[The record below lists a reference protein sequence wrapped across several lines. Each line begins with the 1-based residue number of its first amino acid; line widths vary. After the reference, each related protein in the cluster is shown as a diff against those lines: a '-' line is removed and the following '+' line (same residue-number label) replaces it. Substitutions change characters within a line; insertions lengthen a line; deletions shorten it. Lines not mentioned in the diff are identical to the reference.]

1 MAAAVKSFHFI
12 VSDGAKVPQDASTR
26 TLIRKQAMKD
36 IGISRRKRA
45 ARVPK
50 AKADEPTP
58 LIAEGPVELPAMV
71 DIDLVDP
78 QLYDL
83 DDAVFSAE
91 STGPASTASDESW
104 QLSVVSSRSS
114 SSPSSDED
122 EQFCSLIATI
132 NPSTEYQK
140 LRTKYSF
147 DPMDLSFLTSFNI
160 SQVAVWTMQQ
170 QPELLETL
178 LGHRICS
185 YLHYVPQR
193 YGQGKRFFDATVDCV
208 LAKASSRMRPDEA
221 GPAMAATRLYAKA
234 LREVQTAVSDKK
246 QCDDADLL
254 CAVQLLSCYEI
265 MDSKD
270 LSAFSN
276 HISGSAQLVRN
287 RSATGFKSEYERL
300 LFLGHVGAAYSEAFF
315 QNRASHL
322 AQPEWMQLYDSLSE
336 ESTWLTDT
344 HPLMIRVRKIM
355 IYFPGILAEI
365 DTAFDDT
372 DDCSASYKLFEIE
385 LRLRSIHQDTKNT
398 LEAYKAHVLRTS
410 MMRPP
415 QCEMHK
421 RREAFGSIME
431 GLCVCKRMIAAMCD
445 SDRLQLEHEVQ
456 SIAQLILDLRD
467 SQQDAS
473 HSWVFTNVEYG
484 VAQLVIDTREAWIE
498 DTSTLSPV
506 EKRAASKRRWLA
518 FKRGMTPHA
527 PLAGWD

>member
-1 MAAAVKSFHFI
+1 MAAAVKNFHFI

-45 ARVPK
+45 ARNPK
-50 AKADEPTP
+50 AKVDEPTP
-58 LIAEGPVELPAMV
+58 VVPRTSIEVPAV
-71 DIDLVDP
+71 DDIEFIDP
-78 QLYDL
+78 QLYEV
-83 DDAVFSAE
+83 DDVVLSAE
-91 STGPASTASDESW
+91 SSGPASTSSDESW

-122 EQFCSLIATI
+122 WQFRSLLSTI

-140 LRTKYSF
+140 LRSKYSF
-147 DPMDLSFLTSFNI
+147 DLMDLSFLTSFNI

-170 QPELLETL
+170 HPELLDTL

-208 LAKASSRMRPDEA
+208 LAKANSRMRPDEA
-221 GPAMAATRLYAKA
+221 RSAMAATRLYAKA
-234 LREVQTAVSDKK
+234 LREVQDAISDKK
-246 QCDDADLL
+246 QCEDADLL
-254 CAVQLLSCYEI
+254 CAVQLLSCYEV
-265 MDSKD
+265 MDSKN

-287 RSATGFKSEYERL
+287 RSATGFKTEYERL

-322 AQPEWMQLYDSLSE
+322 AEPEWMQLYDSLTE

-355 IYFPGILAEI
+355 IYFPGVLAEI

-372 DDCSASYKLFEIE
+372 DDCSSSYKLFAIE
-385 LRLRSIHQDTKNT
+385 LRLRSIHQDTINT
-398 LEAYKAHVLRTS
+398 LEAYKSHVLRTS

-415 QCEMHK
+415 HCEMHK

-445 SDRLQLEHEVQ
+445 SDRPQLEQEIQ
-456 SIAQLILDLRD
+456 SIAQLILDLRK
-467 SQQDAS
+467 QQDAS
-473 HSWVFTNVEYG
+473 QSWVFTNVEYG
-484 VAQLVIDTREAWIE
+484 VAQLVIDTREAWLE
-498 DTSTLSPV
+498 DTTTLSPT

-527 PLAGWD
+527 PLAGWE